1 MGIALNGL
9 VIALGGLIGSRL
21 RKGVSGDNFQ
31 TLGISI
37 VIVSLVGF
45 FENVYNVDG
54 GKLVSGSLILV
65 LVAFIVGSKVGE
77 LLRLEERMSNLGSTA
92 DGPRNPVLD
101 AFLYFGIGG
110 LQILGPIALATSGDN
125 SQLIL
130 KSLIDIP
137 FAIVFG
143 ATYGKKVALAAIP
156 VALVQVVIALVAWAF
171 ASFFTQRI
179 VMEVCAMGFIILFFS
194 GFNLVSDSK
203 HKISNLNMLPGVF
216 LMLIISG
223 IKEWLF

>member
-1 MGIALNGL
+1 M
-9 VIALGGLIGSRL
+9 
-21 RKGVSGDNFQ
+21 
-31 TLGISI
+31 
-37 VIVSLVGF
+37 
-45 FENVYNVDG
+45 
-54 GKLVSGSLILV
+54 
-65 LVAFIVGSKVGE
+65 
-77 LLRLEERMSNLGSTA
+77 RLEERMSNLGKSDNA
-92 DGPRNPVLD
+92 SRNAVMDG
-101 AFLYFGIGG
+101 FLFFGIGG
-110 LQILGPIALATSGDN
+110 LQILGPIALATQGDN

-143 ATYGKKVALAAIP
+143 AAYGKIVALSAIP
-156 VALVQVVIALVAWAF
+156 VALVQLAILGVAHLF
-171 ASFFTQRI
+171 DSFFTQVI

-194 GFNLVSDSK
+194 GFNLASNGK